1 MQGIDRIQLLVRR
14 GHIAARLLDEEHTRY
29 EVVRRGPGIFGD
41 APGNF
46 PSCHMGKF
54 VARAHEIEV
63 GGPTIP

>member
-1 MQGIDRIQLLVRR
+1 V
-14 GHIAARLLDEEHTRY
+14 
-29 EVVRRGPGIFGD
+29 PGD
-41 APGNF
+41 F